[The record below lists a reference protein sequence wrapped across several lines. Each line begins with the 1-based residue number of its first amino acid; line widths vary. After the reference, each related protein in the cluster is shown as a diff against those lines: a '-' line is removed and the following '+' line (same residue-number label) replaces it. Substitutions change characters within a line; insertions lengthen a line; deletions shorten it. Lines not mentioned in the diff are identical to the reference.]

1 MKSKFPKDVGST
13 SRSNRF
19 KVGDLVM
26 YAPYYQDGEG
36 SWIMAGDLGV
46 VLETRTCSEGDYQ
59 VVKVKWVDDG
69 VDMVDMAAEVLLKI
83 NLDKIK

>member
-1 MKSKFPKDVGST
+1 MKSKFPKDVEST
-13 SRSNRF
+13 SRSSHF

-46 VLETRTCSEGDYQ
+46 VLETRTCSENSYQ
-59 VVKVKWVDDG
+59 VVRVKWVDEG
-69 VDMVDMAAEVLLKI
+69 IDMVDMASEVLLKI